1 MHKSCILKKNFTT
14 IAKLFFAERS
24 LFRRELKITFPQNI
38 VFQFRMTVRLTKALG
53 FQEGEQL
60 VFTPRVALWLI
71 AWENGFVDS
80 LGIRAW
86 NCIRESC

>member
-1 MHKSCILKKNFTT
+1 MHKSCILKKNFIT

-24 LFRRELKITFPQNI
+24 LFRELKTTFPQNNI
-38 VFQFRMTVRLTKALG
+38 VFQFRMTMRLTKALG

-71 AWENGFVDS
+71 AWESGFVDS
-80 LGIRAW
+80 LGTGV
-86 NCIRESC
+86 ELHS